1 MAALATNKSHFGK
14 RPAWVGKILAI
25 VAIISK
31 INRKRGGVKHIPT
44 PLIGKI
50 IRWYFH
56 EMNSLLH
63 EALLATKNVQNAA
76 IVRRKDWHIK
86 AKSPQFN
93 VNINRDANGGDK
105 GGGSSN

>member
-1 MAALATNKSHFGK
+1 
-14 RPAWVGKILAI
+14 
-25 VAIISK
+25 
-31 INRKRGGVKHIPT
+31 
-44 PLIGKI
+44 
-50 IRWYFH
+50 
-56 EMNSLLH
+56 MNSLLH